1 MRNLSAILALS
12 LLPLTGTASAD
23 ETIQLLDKTRI
34 VGKLVHYYEGVL
46 SVRLP
51 SGTTLQLP
59 ANKVQQVVF
68 KLPKPRPELST
79 PQKTFERMRKAALK
93 ADVAAY
99 VDCHSAYYQ
108 MFLGHQIELA
118 KPGQFAARLKKEW
131 GSVQLDVLS
140 TDVKGD
146 TAVMKVKRKTEKDSQ
161 EGELR
166 FVKENGEWK
175 MILPL

>member
-1 MRNLSAILALS
+1 MRHVTLAFCLTL
-12 LLPLTGTASAD
+12 LLPATASAD
-23 ETIQLLDKTRI
+23 ETVQLVDKTKI
-34 VGKLVHYYEGVL
+34 VGKLLHFYEGVL
-46 SVRLP
+46 SLKLP
-51 SGTTLQLP
+51 NGTTLQLP
-59 ANKVQQVVF
+59 VSKVQQVIF
-68 KLPKPRPELST
+68 KMPKPRPELST

-93 ADVAAY
+93 ADVAGY

-131 GSVQLDVLS
+131 GSVQLEVTG

-146 TAVMKVKRKTEKDSQ
+146 TAVMKVKRKTDKESQ

-166 FVKENGEWK
+166 FVRENSEWK